1 MLKTLPRGRTVWP
14 WPLAIVFALLAVLI
28 GGFALFVGWHKATAP
43 IGLLREVTA
52 WTIHLP
58 MLAGRLVGVFEML
71 AASALLLSLPAP
83 RFALAGAWGAAG
95 IAVLNTAGAAI
106 HYVHAET
113 GTYAQSAVMV
123 PLCLTLVALAFARA
137 RRTQAAAATR

>member
-1 MLKTLPRGRTVWP
+1 MLETLPPSRMVWP
-14 WPLAIVFALLAVLI
+14 LPLAIVFTVLAILI

-58 MLAGRLVGVFEML
+58 LLAGRLVGVFEML
-71 AASALLLSLPAP
+71 AACALLLSLAAP
-83 RFALAGAWGAAG
+83 RFAMAGAWGAVG
-95 IAVLNTAGAAI
+95 IAGLNTAGAAV
-106 HYVHAET
+106 HYLHAET

-123 PLCLTLVALAFARA
+123 PLCFILAALALVRA
-137 RRTQAAAATR
+137 RRVKAAAAKR

>member
-1 MLKTLPRGRTVWP
+1 MPNALPRSRTVWP
-14 WPLAIVFALLAVLI
+14 WPLAIVFTVLAVLI

-58 MLAGRLVGVFEML
+58 LLAGRLVGIFEML
-71 AASALLLSLPAP
+71 AASALLLSLPVQ
-83 RFALAGAWGAAG
+83 RFAMAGAWGAFG
-95 IAVLNTAGAAI
+95 IAGLNAAGAAI

-123 PLCLTLVALAFARA
+123 PLCLTLAALALVRA
-137 RRTQAAAATR
+137 RRTKAAAATR